1 LDENLFSDSHS
12 VGQLHVKLIISYDL
26 CVLYGY
32 YAVINTIQVRRSLY
46 PACTSIVG
54 KASELNKIRTIDLV
68 YVVDSVLF
76 INVTDLCGW
85 LVEGLGSS
93 PELLHASEYS
103 TLLYSTLAAEISNN
117 CKS

>member
-12 VGQLHVKLIISYDL
+12 VGQLHVKLIIYDL